1 MENELDIQQRYLNA
15 RYMLMQL
22 FQKGEPL
29 TERVAEEYRNASDE
43 LRNEGIRYQEM
54 GSPRRAPS

>member
-1 MENELDIQQRYLNA
+1 MVNDMDIQQRYLNA

-29 TERVAEEYRNASDE
+29 TERVVEEYRTASNR
-43 LRNEGIRYQEM
+43 LRDNGIRYQEI
-54 GSPRRAPS
+54 GTRRVPS